1 MSVANAHALGRLHR
15 SVPAFGDTHV
25 MKVCK
30 YCGRENDD
38 EAVHCREC
46 GTQEFKT
53 PAAETAPP
61 ELPDTLPESAE
72 PKGQFRELTPE
83 EMKMDFVTLMTCR
96 TVLEAD
102 MIVGQL
108 GSAGI
113 PAFIPDEFLSQ
124 AVSWNLNTY
133 DYVRVQVSPKDYE
146 SAKEFLLASPED
158 AEPGAAPNGGPAMPS
173 ANSGATEGPP
183 SVS

>member
-1 MSVANAHALGRLHR
+1 
-15 SVPAFGDTHV
+15 

-53 PAAETAPP
+53 PASKTAPP

-72 PKGQFRELTPE
+72 PNGQFRELTPE

-146 SAKEFLLASPED
+146 SAKEFLLASPEN
-158 AEPGAAPNGGPAMPS
+158 AEPGASPNGGPAMPS

>member
-1 MSVANAHALGRLHR
+1 
-15 SVPAFGDTHV
+15 
-25 MKVCK
+25 
-30 YCGRENDD
+30 
-38 EAVHCREC
+38 
-46 GTQEFKT
+46 
-53 PAAETAPP
+53 
-61 ELPDTLPESAE
+61 
-72 PKGQFRELTPE
+72 
-83 EMKMDFVTLMTCR
+83 MDFVTLMTCR

-133 DYVRVQVSPKDYE
+133 DYVRVQVSPKDYQ
-146 SAKEFLLASPED
+146 SAKGFLLASPED
-158 AEPGAAPNGGPAMPS
+158 TEPGAAPNGGPATRLDD
-173 ANSGATEGPP
+173 SGATEGPP

>member
-1 MSVANAHALGRLHR
+1 
-15 SVPAFGDTHV
+15 
-25 MKVCK
+25 MKICK

-38 EAVHCREC
+38 EAVHCSEC

-53 PAAETAPP
+53 PAGKTAPP
-61 ELPDTLPESAE
+61 ELPDTLPESA
-72 PKGQFRELTPE
+72 GSNAQFRELTPE

-146 SAKEFLLASPED
+146 SAKEFLLASPEG
-158 AEPGAAPNGGPAMPS
+158 AEQECEVGSAPG
-173 ANSGATEGPP
+173 
-183 SVS
+183 